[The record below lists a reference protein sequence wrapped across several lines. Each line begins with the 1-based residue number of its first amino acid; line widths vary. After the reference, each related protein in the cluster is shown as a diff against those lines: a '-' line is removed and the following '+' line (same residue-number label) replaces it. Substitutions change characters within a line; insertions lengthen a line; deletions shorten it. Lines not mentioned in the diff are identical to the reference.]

1 MRADDDVFTAF
12 VRAHTPALSRTAY
25 LLAGDPNAAEDLL
38 QSAFAATYV
47 HWGRLRHLDEAALYV
62 RRQLTST
69 MTSWRRRRSSTE
81 VLMAEPV
88 SEGAADRADEGAG
101 EREQRD
107 ELVRALRQLSAR
119 QRAVIVLRFYDDL
132 TEAQVADVLG
142 CSVGSVKTHAHRG
155 FERLRE
161 LLDADSTSDN
171 PAPHSAPTVPVITP
185 C

>member
-1 MRADDDVFTAF
+1 MRVDDEVFTAF
-12 VRAHTPALSRTAY
+12 VRANTPALTRTAY
-25 LLAGDPNAAEDLL
+25 LLAGDVDAAEDLL

-47 HWGRLRHLDEAALYV
+47 HWGRLRHLDDAALYV

-81 VLMAEPV
+81 VLMAAPAV
-88 SEGAADRADEGAG
+88 DGATDDVA

-107 ELVRALRQLSAR
+107 ELVRALRRLSTR

-155 FERLRE
+155 LERLRE
-161 LLDADSTSDN
+161 LLDTADAEPQVARPIST
-171 PAPHSAPTVPVITP
+171 APVVKT